1 MPTIVPA
8 RLTLGQAADSEPAQA
23 ADSRVSRLSSEKIW
37 LNGAAI
43 CSTRCARSVRPPA
56 AAKTLN
62 TTRYSRALRQLVR
75 RLR

>member
-8 RLTLGQAADSEPAQA
+8 RLNPGQA

-43 CSTRCARSVRPPA
+43 RSTRCARSVRPPA